1 MHNVRYVSF
10 FQINCTL
17 NVTSLRNFTYF
28 FDLIEDY
35 TDFWNSWKSYEK
47 ILLQELH
54 FRQVTPNCCLVAN
67 SCLSFLQP
75 FWLLSPWDFPG
86 TNTGVGCYFLLQG
99 IFLTQE
105 LNLHLLHWQADSIL
119 GLGRS
124 PGGRNGNPL
133 QYSCLENP
141 IDRGAWRATIHG
153 IAESDTTEQLTLTHT
168 WK

>member
-105 LNLHLLHWQADSIL
+105 LNLHLLHWQADSL
-119 GLGRS
+119 PQS
-124 PGGRNGNPL
+124 HPGSSNLLPNSIWHPECKL
-133 QYSCLENP
+133 ADVFLENN
-141 IDRGAWRATIHG
+141 
-153 IAESDTTEQLTLTHT
+153 
-168 WK
+168 